1 MAVTKEQKKVFADK
15 IRHYKTALEDLKK
28 EATTIKS
35 VGRGNADLDP
45 YVQVRMAI
53 LGLQRASTMVLMS
66 RLSMEIQGLKNDAY
80 LNDARKEISN
90 ILNDLIKSI
99 GDDLD
104 AGLTENKEN
113 LERISLL
120 TPRQRLRLL
129 EGFRRVTNDVKETL
143 GANNKW
149 RWSFPDLHYKTAQLA
164 KSIFDFKE
172 YGGAKDPSEE
182 FYRDREEYVN
192 LMIDELQLAAQEY
205 RSKYELSTKE
215 VSDLQIIQRI
225 FETLIMVYGVTGNQ
239 GEIPRAKTS
248 LDAINEKIESI
259 MAEKK
264 KKK

>member
-1 MAVTKEQKKVFADK
+1 MAVTKEQKKVFTEK
-15 IRHYKTALEDLKK
+15 IKHYKGALDDLKK
-28 EATTIKS
+28 EASTIKS
-35 VGRGNADLDP
+35 LARGKPDLDP
-45 YVQVRMAI
+45 YVQFRMAI

-80 LNDARKEISN
+80 LNDARKEVSN
-90 ILNDLIKSI
+90 VLNDLIKAI

-104 AGLTENKEN
+104 AGLTENKDN

-129 EGFRRVTNDVKETL
+129 EGFQRVTNEIKDTL

-172 YGGAKDPSEE
+172 YGASKDPGEE
-182 FYRDREEYVN
+182 YYRDREEYVH

-205 RSKYELSTKE
+205 RSKFELSTKE
-215 VSDLQIIQRI
+215 VTDLQTIQRI
-225 FETLIMVYGVTGNQ
+225 FETLIKIYGVTGNQ

-259 MAEKK
+259 MADKK